1 MSHAPQRHPILDFTR
16 AAAGPSCTR
25 MLAEM
30 GAEVIKIEGA
40 PSGDFVRGMSAC
52 TWRNDRSL
60 YFVQQNRGKKSVCVN
75 LKNPRGLAL
84 VAEFVPHVDAVVE
97 NFRPGVMEGLGFS
110 YERLKEMKE
119 DIILCSITGFGQ
131 KGPLSTKPGY
141 DFIAQAYAGITSM
154 IGEPDEPPYLP
165 MTSMGD
171 ISTGVHGALAV
182 VSAIHHRDRTGAGDH
197 LDVALLDAYYHYHD
211 ANVHTYSASGG
222 EKNPTRSGRHFDY
235 LCPCGIFRANG
246 GSVVIMA
253 FLHHWP
259 DLCRAMEREDL
270 ITDSTLRRRRRP
282 PLAPQRS
289 GHTRRELAAKLRR
302 RRACRGTHGRQR
314 RSVRPGSLGRRDH
327 RASASPGAGDD
338 P

>member
-1 MSHAPQRHPILDFTR
+1 MSHALSDIRILDFTR

-253 FLHHWP
+253 FPPPLAGLVSGDGARRP
-259 DLCRAMEREDL
+259 DHR
-270 ITDSTLRRRRRP
+270 STLRRRRRP